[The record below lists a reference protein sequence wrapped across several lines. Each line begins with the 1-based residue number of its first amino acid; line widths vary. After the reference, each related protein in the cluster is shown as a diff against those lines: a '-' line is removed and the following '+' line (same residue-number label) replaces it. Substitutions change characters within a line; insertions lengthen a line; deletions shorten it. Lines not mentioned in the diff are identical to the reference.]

1 MASAF
6 LSDSVGMKS
15 RIFAIFGGPIWAL
28 DGHREGDGAERSIP
42 TLASNL
48 NRVCGKDLD
57 IFHTRVPA
65 EVPAKYY
72 PGSF

>member
-1 MASAF
+1 M
-6 LSDSVGMKS
+6 S
-15 RIFAIFGGPIWAL
+15 RR
-28 DGHREGDGAERSIP
+28 DGKWPIP

-48 NRVCGKDLD
+48 NRVCGNDLE

-65 EVPAKYY
+65 EVPAKKY